1 MELMIE
7 ALTGRA
13 GGAETRKR
21 NAINYRMQTLFGEC
35 ILKLDCETYCL
46 AEGVLKFGVKTEWKK

>member
-21 NAINYRMQTLFGEC
+21 NAINYRIQTLFGEC
-35 ILKLDCETYCL
+35 ILK
-46 AEGVLKFGVKTEWKK
+46 